1 MFFMYR
7 EIIEERTKEQVQQW
21 QNLQNRLGEPPIRVT
36 EKAVD
41 LISLIISNIDD
52 DPSLFWNK
60 ERGAMDDLQQKAI
73 SLVPN
78 VLNEVLYGSNTLRRI
93 RRRNIEE
100 ISTWEILHSMTRI
113 LDSWCFISKSI

>member
-1 MFFMYR
+1 MYR